1 MRIYFRGNLYGCN
14 QATAFVEDKG
24 KIIFIG
30 SDKEALKYSGEQIDL
45 NNKYVYP
52 GFNDSH
58 MHLVNYGQSLKNVL
72 LEKHTNSLKALLEE
86 LKKYLVKGQ
95 WLIGRGWNHDYFTDE
110 QRFPTRKDLD
120 MISEEEPIVITRTCG
135 HILVANSKAIELA
148 NITSE
153 AVEGGYFD
161 LDAGLFQEN
170 ALYFIYDTINQPNI

>member
-86 LKKYLVKGQ
+86 LVYLVGA
-95 WLIGRGWNHDYFTDE
+95 
-110 QRFPTRKDLD
+110 
-120 MISEEEPIVITRTCG
+120 
-135 HILVANSKAIELA
+135 VADWAAKS
-148 NITSE
+148 
-153 AVEGGYFD
+153 
-161 LDAGLFQEN
+161 
-170 ALYFIYDTINQPNI
+170 